1 MENMNITTLEQ
12 AGRHLM
18 EVGAVDFDT
27 MTVEG
32 KQLLEVCGFS
42 TSNAKARLDEQVTR
56 HGFEIN
62 KDFTI
67 NIIVDGNIKRNE
79 YSFTVLA
86 AAIIYAN
93 ATNKAITAHSERKE
107 TRFCDLLRSAFP
119 LVKIDVQHAVGRYRI
134 DFYMPE
140 HDLAIEY
147 DEAFHK
153 SQQEADRDRED
164 YIATLIHC
172 DFIRVP
178 EGEEGAAIIEIF
190 KRINGL

>member
-1 MENMNITTLEQ
+1 MNITTLEQ

-18 EVGAVDFDT
+18 EVGAVDTKT
-27 MTVEG
+27 MMVEG
-32 KQLLEVCGFS
+32 RRLLEVCGLDTEKAAQSIARQIDKHGFIDGVDFLTVALESTGGRPS
-42 TSNAKARLDEQVTR
+42 TS
-56 HGFEIN
+56 
-62 KDFTI
+62 
-67 NIIVDGNIKRNE
+67 
-79 YSFTVLA
+79 YSFTAPA

-93 ATNKAITAHSERKE
+93 ATNKAITSHSERKE
-107 TRFCDLLRSAFP
+107 TRFGDLLRSAFP
-119 LVKIDVQHAVGRYRI
+119 LVEIDVQHAVGRYRI